1 MNMKRSFAILLAAL
15 ALAACNEKPE
25 EPAVPQQVRITPV
38 ITRATDVNFEDGDA
52 IGLTITRAAGAY
64 ATNEKLTYSGTS
76 FSGSLNWYS
85 EGNETSS
92 LKAYYPYSAT
102 VPATFTVQ
110 TDQSQGIT
118 SSDFMSATK
127 SDVYP
132 TANDVAM
139 VFTHKLTKILVKITN
154 ESGGTIEGVK
164 MGGVIPTAVIDPDTY
179 GATVSTS
186 AEATTIKAYKVD
198 QNTYALIV
206 PAQTATMT
214 VTVTAS
220 GKELSQKLTAT
231 EMGSGFQYTTEVRVL
246 PQSLQ
251 VKISGDITNWNDG
264 GSIGADG
271 NVSFEEFENN
281 FVYDGVSY
289 NIKTMKDG
297 RKWMTDPLRF
307 VPAGKT
313 PSTNPAEPVGIWYP
327 YTTAGVAATDEASIA
342 ARGFLYDA
350 ATAFGVAEVNSDNY
364 KTFEGTQGICPK
376 GWYIPTREDF
386 VALLGNSA
394 STYGDVVES
403 GAYWDS
409 DYKGGRI
416 KTMDADGWNWGFN
429 GMINRTDPSKTG
441 SYQKVATTTSNC
453 SVEEYIGRLSMTFLT
468 GSTANPNISATT
480 GNIQFIGLMS
490 SFTASYKEG
499 RLSISFQNFLSG
511 YPVRCIKAKQ

>member
-92 LKAYYPYSAT
+92 LKAYYPYSTT

-307 VPAGKT
+307 VPKGKT
-313 PSTNPAEPVGIWYP
+313 PSTNPADPVGIWYP
-327 YTTAGVAATDEASIA
+327 YTTAGVAATDEATIA

-350 ATAFGVAEVNSDNY
+350 ATAFGVAEVNADNY
-364 KTFEGTQGICPK
+364 QTFEGTQGICPK
-376 GWYIPTREDF
+376 GWYIPTRADF

-416 KTMDADGWNWGFN
+416 KTMDADGWNWGFY
-429 GMINRTDPSKTG
+429 GAINRANPTKTG
-441 SYQKVATTTSNC
+441 AYQTSVTSATNC
-453 SVEEYIGRLSMTFLT
+453 SVEEYLGRPSMSFLT
-468 GSTANPNISATT
+468 GSTANPNITTST

-490 SFTASYKEG
+490 TFTGSYKEG

-511 YPVRCIKAKQ
+511 YTVRCIKAKQ